1 MTTAVHAPAH
11 LEVRGLGHKFA
22 LQTILEAID
31 LDVTSGE
38 VVALVGP
45 SGCGK
50 TTLLHLCAGLMP
62 VRTGQIISSFNNPAC
77 MFQQPRLLPWK
88 STLDNIA
95 LGLKAAGTGRDER
108 TRSCTNARFADW
120 SRPRGSWQVSPSV
133 VRRHAKPRRTR
144 TGAGNHARFA
154 VAR

>member
-50 TTLLHLCAGLMP
+50 TTLLHLLCRP
-62 VRTGQIISSFNNPAC
+62 H
-77 MFQQPRLLPWK
+77 
-88 STLDNIA
+88 
-95 LGLKAAGTGRDER
+95 AGTY
-108 TRSCTNARFADW
+108 
-120 SRPRGSWQVSPSV
+120 RPDYQQ
-133 VRRHAKPRRTR
+133 
-144 TGAGNHARFA
+144 F
-154 VAR
+154 